1 MSDIVLQVLTTLF
14 GYCIIMAYNVETFCF
29 QVTEEEI
36 MDDEFDEAVEIDNVG
51 SEEKDGRAISADLI
65 RGHIN
70 TIILRSLDDGDE
82 IEKKSHGQ
90 YSMKQPSLYSALK
103 RLEKDGYVT
112 SYWGGS
118 VGGGRRKYFSLTED
132 GRAVSEQ
139 NRSEWE

>member
-1 MSDIVLQVLTTLF
+1 
-14 GYCIIMAYNVETFCF
+14 
-29 QVTEEEI
+29 

-70 TIILRSLDDGDE
+70 TIILRSLDDGDKYGYEIIAE

-118 VGGGRRKYFSLTED
+118 VGGGRRIFF
-132 GRAVSEQ
+132 
-139 NRSEWE
+139 

>member
-1 MSDIVLQVLTTLF
+1 
-14 GYCIIMAYNVETFCF
+14 MAYNVETFCF

-70 TIILRSLDDGDE
+70 TIILRSLDDGDKYGYEIIAE

-90 YSMKQPSLYSALK
+90 YSMKQPSLYSCL
-103 RLEKDGYVT
+103 LYT
-112 SYWGGS
+112 SPS
-118 VGGGRRKYFSLTED
+118 PRDS
-132 GRAVSEQ
+132 
-139 NRSEWE
+139 